1 MTGKEK
7 EVKENSRYFLFVVKN
22 SKKQKEEFMEE
33 LKNRDKKGIG
43 TKRKIEKAIYE
54 VIVRFNENATAIMQ
68 NELTRIMLMELR
80 RESHEER

>member
-1 MTGKEK
+1 
-7 EVKENSRYFLFVVKN
+7 
-22 SKKQKEEFMEE
+22 MEE

-80 RESHEER
+80 RKSNGKR

>member
-1 MTGKEK
+1 
-7 EVKENSRYFLFVVKN
+7 
-22 SKKQKEEFMEE
+22 MEE

-43 TKRKIEKAIYE
+43 TKRKIEKVIHE

-80 RESHEER
+80 RESNEER

>member
-1 MTGKEK
+1 
-7 EVKENSRYFLFVVKN
+7 
-22 SKKQKEEFMEE
+22 MEE

-80 RESHEER
+80 KASNEER